1 MEQINK
7 VRYTGEGVEVRYTL
21 TAKGYAEEITEYI
34 KDEPHGDFLA
44 ALRALG
50 AHFAVLSELRG
61 IPADYIRGFAAWD
74 AQKVVQS
81 AAGRVSVEAVR
92 LKEDDTIGRCVVLAG
107 RRTLAAGGVLSYKLP
122 ALTPTSPYA
131 YLHQFTQDVD
141 TLLSETRAYLFE
153 GKRAAV
159 QGDLFAPA
167 DAAGTTSA
175 AAAADAAPARRST
188 KNAKK

>member
-7 VRYTGEGVEVRYTL
+7 VNYTGEGVEVCYTL
-21 TAKGYAEEITEYI
+21 TVKGYEEEIKEYI

-61 IPADYIRGFAAWD
+61 IPADYINGLSAWD
-74 AQKVVQS
+74 AEKVRQS
-81 AAGRVSVEAVR
+81 AAGRVSVTTVR
-92 LKEDDTIGRCVVLAG
+92 IKEDDTAGRCVVLTG
-107 RRTLAAGGVLSYKLP
+107 RRTLAGGGELSYRLP
-122 ALTPTSPYA
+122 KLTPASPYA
-131 YLHQFTQDVD
+131 YLHQFTQDIEA
-141 TLLSETRAYLFE
+141 LLSETRAYLFD
-153 GKRAAV
+153 GKRAAM

-167 DAAGTTSA
+167 ET
-175 AAAADAAPARRST
+175 AADDATEGQST

>member
-1 MEQINK
+1 MATTERINK
-7 VRYTGEGVEVRYTL
+7 VNYTGEGVEVCYTL
-21 TAKGYAEEITEYI
+21 TVKGYEEEITEYI

-61 IPADYIRGFAAWD
+61 IPADYIKGLSAWD
-74 AQKVVQS
+74 AEKVRQS
-81 AAGRVSVEAVR
+81 AAGRVTVTTVR
-92 LKEDDTIGRCVVLAG
+92 IKEDDTAGRCVVLAG
-107 RRTLAAGGVLSYKLP
+107 RRTLSCGGELSYKLP
-122 ALTPTSPYA
+122 KLTPASAYA
-131 YLHQFTQDVD
+131 YIHQFTQDIEA
-141 TLLSETRAYLFE
+141 LLSETRAYLFD

-167 DAAGTTSA
+167 ETGGEG
-175 AAAADAAPARRST
+175 AAPDARCA

>member
-7 VRYTGEGVEVRYTL
+7 VNYTGEGVEVCYTL
-21 TAKGYAEEITEYI
+21 TVKGYEEEIKEYI

-61 IPADYIRGFAAWD
+61 IPADYINGLSAWD
-74 AQKVVQS
+74 AEKVRQS
-81 AAGRVSVEAVR
+81 AAGRVSVTTVR
-92 LKEDDTIGRCVVLAG
+92 IKEDDTAGRCVVLAG
-107 RRTLAAGGVLSYKLP
+107 RRTLSCGGELSYKLP
-122 ALTPTSPYA
+122 KLTPASAYA
-131 YLHQFTQDVD
+131 YIHQFTQDIEA
-141 TLLSETRAYLFE
+141 LLSETRAYLFD

-167 DAAGTTSA
+167 ETGGEG
-175 AAAADAAPARRST
+175 AAPDARCA